1 MILEYGSTTIV
12 AIVIGRIVVGI
23 TVSCWVVSTC
33 IVIVTASQNSIVGV
47 VGSWLIPDLYK
58 ISNLLRL
65 LLNP

>member
-1 MILEYGSTTIV
+1 MILECGSAPIV
-12 AIVIGRIVVGI
+12 AIAVGRIVVGI
-23 TVSCWVVSTC
+23 TVSCWIVGTIVV
-33 IVIVTASQNSIVGV
+33 VVTTSINSVVGV

>member
-1 MILEYGSTTIV
+1 MILECGPSTII
-12 AIVIGRIVVGI
+12 AIGRIVVVTI
-23 TVSCWVVSTC
+23 ACWIVGTIVV
-33 IVIVTASQNSIVGV
+33 VVTASQNSIVGV

>member
-1 MILEYGSTTIV
+1 MILKYGSTTIV

-23 TVSCWVVSTC
+23 TVSCWIVGTIVV
-33 IVIVTASQNSIVGV
+33 VVTTSINSVVGV

>member
-1 MILEYGSTTIV
+1 MILEYGST
-12 AIVIGRIVVGI
+12 AIVTIAIGRIVVGI
-23 TVSCWVVSTC
+23 TVSCWIVGTC

-47 VGSWLIPDLYK
+47 VGSQLIPDLYK